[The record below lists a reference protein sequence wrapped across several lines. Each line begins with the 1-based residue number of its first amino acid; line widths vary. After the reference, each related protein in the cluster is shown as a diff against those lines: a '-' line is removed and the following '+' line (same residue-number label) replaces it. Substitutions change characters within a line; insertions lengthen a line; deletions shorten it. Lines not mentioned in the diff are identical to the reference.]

1 MHSLKINTERLE
13 LIAGTPELARANIES
28 RARFAELLE
37 ARVPEAW
44 PPPLNDLDSMR
55 WVARYLEEHADGVG
69 WVTWYFVL
77 RESGAGE
84 RVAIGN
90 GGFKGLPDEAGTVE
104 VGYSVLEEF
113 QRLGLASE
121 AVRGLIEWAF
131 AHPEVTRVIAETYP
145 VLTKSIRVMEKN
157 GLVFIGDGSE
167 EGVIRYELSRN
178 AFEKCRVEY
187 AENLEKL
194 DSDTELQN
202 KKVRS

>member
-1 MHSLKINTERLE
+1 MDLLKIETDRLE
-13 LIAGTPELARANIES
+13 LIAGTQELARANIES

-55 WVARYLEEHADGVG
+55 WFARYLEEHADGVG

-77 RESGAGE
+77 RERVAGG

-90 GGFKGLPDEAGTVE
+90 GGFKGLPTEDGTVE
-104 VGYSVLEEF
+104 VGYSIIEEF
-113 QRLGLASE
+113 QGLGFASE
-121 AVRGLIEWAF
+121 AVSGLIEWAF

-167 EGVIRYELSRN
+167 EGVIRYELPRN
-178 AFEKCRVEY
+178 AFETYRI
-187 AENLEKL
+187 EN
-194 DSDTELQN
+194 
-202 KKVRS
+202 